1 MKNLN
6 PRLVQLLAALAA
18 ILAAAVLIVLGLKY
32 RAARN
37 LPDNASGLSGAAGN
51 QTAYSAISYWNGN
64 TVQSFAV
71 NESGIWTWVDDPEFP
86 LDPTDITALA
96 ETLTTLTPQ
105 QTITEPKTLDH
116 YGLDEPTATL
126 DALAPDGG
134 KLSLTFGKATTD
146 GKSVYL
152 LMDGAESPVYILDG
166 ALLTQMNRG
175 VYDMMALPALPAL
188 TEENVQSVVLSAG
201 ELTTTLTAVR
211 ELDQEGKPLPKTPV
225 FWKINDQ
232 DANGKADGVL
242 SELGELCITQC
253 VDFKPSAHAVS
264 LCGFDTPAAKIL
276 VTYRTESGTEQTL
289 TLTFGKSTGTGRYLR
304 INEDSTIYLIATE
317 LVDSLL
323 PAAVKGFA

>member
-71 NESGIWTWVDDPEFP
+71 NESGLWTWVDDPEFP

-188 TEENVQSVVLSAG
+188 T
-201 ELTTTLTAVR
+201 
-211 ELDQEGKPLPKTPV
+211 
-225 FWKINDQ
+225 
-232 DANGKADGVL
+232 
-242 SELGELCITQC
+242 
-253 VDFKPSAHAVS
+253 
-264 LCGFDTPAAKIL
+264 
-276 VTYRTESGTEQTL
+276 
-289 TLTFGKSTGTGRYLR
+289 
-304 INEDSTIYLIATE
+304 
-317 LVDSLL
+317 
-323 PAAVKGFA
+323 